1 MSEVKFN
8 INLLRDYFLKANIT
22 EGKAFSDLKS
32 EELAGLAVLS
42 IFDKKGQTV
51 QESSYSYQK
60 PDGIIDKSEFYAV
73 TEKQYEK
80 AAKDIK
86 KSLEKATGRDL
97 SRINIPSYSDMVKM
111 MSDNKIDYNELI
123 YPGKS
128 GNEPLVEI
136 KIPQKNDS
144 LSMSQA
150 DMAEHLQKMNRNEVA
165 AMHRRVQAGEK
176 FDFSGFVGPF
186 QDLID
191 EFQPETQEIAYNK
204 EQLDKVEQ
212 YNSKDQ
218 VVSAYDGV
226 KNVYRKYKYDG
237 SSKKYSELME
247 YTPKG
252 LKSAYYKRGVDG
264 RMAIFSLDENEEIT
278 RITVLSPEDG
288 MPIKDAQI
296 EEFNQ
301 YRQYE
306 KFMDY
311 CLGIGL
317 DEQTIDEE
325 LQHY

>member
-22 EGKAFSDLKS
+22 ENKGFGDLNN

-42 IFDKKGQTV
+42 IFDKSGKTV
-51 QESSYSYQK
+51 QTPSYSYEK
-60 PDGIIDKSEFYAV
+60 PDGIIDQSEFYAV
-73 TEKQYEK
+73 TENEYAK

-86 KSLEKATGRDL
+86 KLLEKETGRDL
-97 SRINIPSYSDMVKM
+97 SKINIPSYSDMVKM
-111 MSDNKIDYNELI
+111 MSDNKIDYNELVF
-123 YPGKS
+123 PNKS
-128 GNEPLVEI
+128 EPLAEI

-144 LSMSQA
+144 SGITQA
-150 DMAEHLQKMNRNEVA
+150 DMAEHLQNMNRNEVA